1 MFVLTVD
8 QRHSRR
14 SGDRIESLLHGLASG
29 RRGLVRPFERTA
41 GDEVQGVLDQP
52 GGVVDLVAE
61 LVRQDDWSI
70 GLGIGPVDQPLPA
83 STRAGSGPAFLHAR
97 DAVTR
102 AKSRPTGLAVSGA
115 SVAAASHAQ
124 AALDLLAAL
133 AQRSSPRGW
142 EAVDLAARG
151 LSQVEIAER
160 LGVTKQAV
168 SQRLQAADWHL
179 EPPARELAGHL
190 LAVAD
195 SAADPS
201 TRADRLGRP

>member
-14 SGDRIESLLHGLASG
+14 SGDRIEPLLRDLAG
-29 RRGLVRPFERTA
+29 RQRGTVRGFERTA
-41 GDEVQGVLDQP
+41 GDEVQGVLDHP
-52 GGVVDLVAE
+52 AGVVDLVTD
-61 LVRQDDWSI
+61 LVRQGEWSI
-70 GLGIGPVDQPLPA
+70 GVGIGPVDLPLPA
-83 STRAGSGPAFLHAR
+83 STRAGSGAAFTLAR

-115 SVAAASHAQ
+115 STSGASHAQ

-133 AQRSSPRGW
+133 AQRRTDRGW

-151 LSQVEIAER
+151 LSQVEIAEQ
-160 LGVTKQAV
+160 LGVSKQAV

-179 EPPARELAGHL
+179 ERPARELAGYL
-190 LAVAD
+190 LA
-195 SAADPS
+195 AADGSGP
-201 TRADRLGRP
+201 ADRVERP